1 MKQLEFGV
9 HLPVIEFNSSSN
21 SNNKNNEGN
30 EKLHTREQ
38 ILSIARKAESLGYDS
53 LSVNDHIVSRTSWL
67 DALSTLSVAAAVT
80 NRIKLGTSILNIVV
94 RSPVICAKALSA
106 IDILSSGRLFAAGVG
121 PGSHKGDYD
130 ACGIPFEHR
139 WSRFNEALQILHI
152 LWNNSSRTEQNDDD
166 GNDIKATT
174 TQYVDYSGKYYQ
186 LEKISIAPMPFQK
199 PHPPIFV
206 GTWGSS
212 EAGLKRTAKYG
223 DGWMASAYNITPDK
237 FREKWNMLLSYRKR
251 LGKDRE
257 SFENCLMSMFGYIDS
272 DKDKVHRMVKDR
284 LSPALGRPAEQ
295 LENLLL
301 FGSVEE
307 CIQKINVLY
316 ESGVMRLHFW
326 PISDFEEQIEIF
338 RKEIASHY

>member
-1 MKQLEFGV
+1 MKQLAFGV

-94 RSPVICAKALSA
+94 RSPVVCAKALSA

-152 LWNNSSRTEQNDDD
+152 LWNNSSRREHDDD

-174 TQYVDYSGKYYQ
+174 TESVDYSGKYYQ

-251 LGKDRE
+251 LGKDSE
-257 SFENCLMSMFGYIDS
+257 SFENCLMSMFGYISS

-316 ESGVMRLHFW
+316 EAGVMRLHFW